1 MDNVVKSSY
10 SVNDLNYIRE
20 TIEGMNKF
28 NQIEILKIM
37 KTNNVMLNENNYG
50 IHINMTE
57 LEEKIIVEL
66 INYIT
71 YFNTQE
77 QTLNNLE
84 KQQEDYKNNFFSK
97 EFKDKININ

>member
-10 SVNDLNYIRE
+10 SVTDLNYIRE

-37 KTNNVMLNENNYG
+37 KNNNVMLNENNYG

-57 LEEKIIVEL
+57 LEEKIIIEL